1 MLRGENKA
9 FPPLTIPGFFSLTSE
24 KSIYLSQ
31 LNFRFLASHL
41 TSILERSSLEKAR
54 NRTNYSCT
62 FSQSERPNL
71 LQAERQKSK
80 NPAARGIFFI

>member
-1 MLRGENKA
+1 MLK
-9 FPPLTIPGFFSLTSE
+9 TVVQQY
-24 KSIYLSQ
+24 IYLSQ
-31 LNFRFLASHL
+31 LSFKFLASHL

-71 LQAERQKSK
+71 LEAERQKSSCE
-80 NPAARGIFFI
+80 RYSYFWEWV

>member
-1 MLRGENKA
+1 MIAIL
-9 FPPLTIPGFFSLTSE
+9 
-24 KSIYLSQ
+24 YLSQ

-80 NPAARGIFFI
+80 NPAARGIPLRKNNL